1 VPTDAD
7 AAGPLPLSG
16 IRILDL
22 TRIYSGPY
30 ATFMLAMAGAE
41 VIKVEPPGGES
52 MRRRNANRGA
62 SLPFAMLNANK
73 RAIVLDLKAPAGR
86 RALLRLAAT
95 ADVIVDN
102 FRPGVMD
109 RLGLGEAALRAVNPR
124 LVIASTSG
132 FGSSGPYR
140 DYPAMDLTIQAISG
154 VMASTGAPDQPPTK
168 AGPAVGDFMAGA
180 HLYGAIV
187 TALLH
192 RARHGQACRTEV
204 AMNEALF
211 PSLASNLAMAIGES
225 SKAVLRTGNRHGGLA
240 LCPYNVYPAA
250 DGHVAII
257 CNNETHWR
265 ALLGV
270 LGRPELA
277 EDPRCLTVRER
288 VANMDHVDA
297 EIARETARFAKED
310 LFEALNRAGVP
321 CGPVRGLREVLAD
334 EQLHHT
340 GMLSVID
347 HPEYGELVVPRSPI
361 RFLDLPSAP
370 YEASRALGADSAAI
384 LEGELGLDAEKAGG
398 G

>member
-1 VPTDAD
+1 LT
-7 AAGPLPLSG
+7 G

-30 ATFMLAMAGAE
+30 ATFLLAMAGAD

-73 RAIVLDLKAPAGR
+73 RSIVLDLKSPHGR

-95 ADVIVDN
+95 SDVIVDN
-102 FRPGVMD
+102 FRPGVME
-109 RLGLGEAALRAVNPR
+109 RLGLGETVLREVNPR

-154 VMASTGAPDQPPTK
+154 VMGCTGMPDQPPIK
-168 AGPAVGDFMAGA
+168 AGPAVGDFMAGT

-192 RARHGQACRTEV
+192 RERHGHASRAEV

-211 PSLASNLAMAIGES
+211 PSLASNLAMAMGET
-225 SKAVLRTGNRHGGLA
+225 SKEVLRTGNRHGGLA

-250 DGHVAII
+250 DGHAAII
-257 CNNETHWR
+257 CNNEPHWR
-265 ALLGV
+265 ALIAV
-270 LGRPELA
+270 LGRQELA
-277 EDPRCLTVRER
+277 EDPRCMTVRER
-288 VANMDHVDA
+288 VANMDFVDDA
-297 EIARETARFAKED
+297 IGRETARFPKEE
-310 LFEALNRAGVP
+310 LFAALNKAGVP

-334 EQLHHT
+334 RQLHHT
-340 GMLSVID
+340 GMLHVID

-361 RFLDLPSAP
+361 RFLDLPAAP
-370 YEASRALGADSAAI
+370 YEPSHALGADNVTI
-384 LEGELGLDAEKAGG
+384 LDGEPALDAERAGSG
-398 G
+398 